1 MAKLK
6 YYLSAT
12 ILTVFVT
19 LLFSACDASSSQSTF
34 TPPRDFSY
42 DDYLGALE
50 NGYTGSFSDFF
61 IQHNQIERI
70 EIVDGNIYAYIR
82 GDVVVNLGEANLN
95 PPQGSISDTYYLH
108 LSFDDTMNCL
118 KNLTSSAPYE
128 SVFEEPFFAY
138 LNDLHK
144 NYGAKFSLYTYLD
157 VLENVTDKYQKELG
171 LASSWLKF
179 GMHSTSHSE
188 RFNKATYEDGFNA
201 WTKFAKNIFRI
212 TGTFR
217 SIDRMPRL
225 HYWEGT
231 EAALQGM
238 RDALCGPIG
247 FLSSEHEWPSYYLTR
262 EQHMYAYN
270 HDHIIDYKNGLTFV
284 ATDMR
289 IDWFMKDYTSNN
301 VYRKPIKSNI
311 YDELEYRFSNV
322 NYASTLSSYLV
333 FGHEW
338 MYYDGKKITEES
350 KVWIEDICRF
360 AYDQKIPFDY
370 PQNKSFGPTPYDI
383 HQ

>member
-1 MAKLK
+1 
-6 YYLSAT
+6 
-12 ILTVFVT
+12 
-19 LLFSACDASSSQSTF
+19 
-34 TPPRDFSY
+34 
-42 DDYLGALE
+42 
-50 NGYTGSFSDFF
+50 
-61 IQHNQIERI
+61 
-70 EIVDGNIYAYIR
+70 
-82 GDVVVNLGEANLN
+82 
-95 PPQGSISDTYYLH
+95 
-108 LSFDDTMNCL
+108 
-118 KNLTSSAPYE
+118 
-128 SVFEEPFFAY
+128 
-138 LNDLHK
+138 
-144 NYGAKFSLYTYLD
+144 
-157 VLENVTDKYQKELG
+157 
-171 LASSWLKF
+171 
-179 GMHSTSHSE
+179 MHSTSHSE

-247 FLSSEHEWPSYYLTR
+247 FLSSEHEWPSYYLTS

-289 IDWFMKDYTSNN
+289 IDWFMKDYTSDN

-370 PQNKSFGPTPYDI
+370 PQNKSFCPTPCDI